1 MNRDVSKRLAI
12 VKASLNR
19 SDAAKHGAAGPMR
32 IVTEKCLVEGREM
45 RKILS
50 INGVLERDKLPA
62 EYLARGTHVFML
74 SPLSPSRA
82 NGRTLVV
89 PFGGAAGIYIS
100 PFSYCHVG
108 QTMHEDAFQ
117 YMLSYIREAGERLRQ
132 VRLEGRKQW
141 QGTETFEI

>member
-62 EYLARGTHVFML
+62 EYLAREPHVYML
-74 SPLSPSRA
+74 SPLSPFRA

-117 YMLSYIREAGERLRQ
+117 DMLSYIREAGERLRQ